1 MPELHFNKTV
11 ENEHEKKIYFVSY
24 LREGFVE
31 RSLVIYIDK
40 KNKLKTIY
48 FSSYEFG
55 SVEWING
62 NGLQEYRVWEDDE
75 QAEAS
80 TYLTRRYTARL
91 ADGMADEQY
100 AQERIIPDVLENL
113 ADKDFS
119 QFIRKI
125 ISKKRYRSKI
135 DFNTFT
141 PQE

>member
-11 ENEHEKKIYFVSY
+11 ENEHEKKIIFVSY

-31 RSLVIYIDK
+31 RSLVLYSDK

-62 NGLQEYRVWEDDE
+62 TGLQEYRVWEDDE

-100 AQERIIPDVLENL
+100 AQESIIPDVLENL

-119 QFIRKI
+119 QLIRRV
-125 ISKKRYRSKI
+125 ISRKRYRKKI
-135 DFNTFT
+135 DFSVFT